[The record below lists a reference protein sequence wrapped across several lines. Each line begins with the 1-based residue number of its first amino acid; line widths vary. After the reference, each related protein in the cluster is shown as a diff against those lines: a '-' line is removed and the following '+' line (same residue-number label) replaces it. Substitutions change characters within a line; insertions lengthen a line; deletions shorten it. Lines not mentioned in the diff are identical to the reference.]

1 MTKGRPGLAAACA
14 QWSAD
19 ALPLTRGRFHEL
31 RGPARKKKKK
41 AINQKES
48 TPEAWPDAVG
58 AEESLRK
65 PQGEDSGVFQVRSQ
79 PGLSS
84 VTHPRASTE
93 DERLGLA

>member
-41 AINQKES
+41 QLTRRN
-48 TPEAWPDAVG
+48 PP
-58 AEESLRK
+58 
-65 PQGEDSGVFQVRSQ
+65 P
-79 PGLSS
+79 
-84 VTHPRASTE
+84 
-93 DERLGLA
+93 RLGQMLLEQKKV